1 MVHMVEGIASLP
13 VVAGCTVLAAAGV
26 GYGLT
31 RLTPEDMP
39 RTAVLGAA
47 FFVASLLHVPIGPS
61 SAHLLANGLMGLLL
75 GWACLPAMAVALL
88 LQAVFF
94 GFGGVTTLGLNL
106 VMIGAPALAAHVLFR
121 GAVRRGA
128 GAGAWAAGLGAGAL
142 GVGLA
147 AVLAACVLALSGE
160 AFVPAAQLVLAAH
173 LPVIVAEALVTAAAV
188 GLLARVKPDALGR
201 TPATVAAQPEG
212 AA

>member
-39 RTAVLGAA
+39 RTAVLAAA

-128 GAGAWAAGLGAGAL
+128 GAGTWAAGLG
-142 GVGLA
+142 
-147 AVLAACVLALSGE
+147 
-160 AFVPAAQLVLAAH
+160 
-173 LPVIVAEALVTAAAV
+173 
-188 GLLARVKPDALGR
+188 
-201 TPATVAAQPEG
+201 
-212 AA
+212 